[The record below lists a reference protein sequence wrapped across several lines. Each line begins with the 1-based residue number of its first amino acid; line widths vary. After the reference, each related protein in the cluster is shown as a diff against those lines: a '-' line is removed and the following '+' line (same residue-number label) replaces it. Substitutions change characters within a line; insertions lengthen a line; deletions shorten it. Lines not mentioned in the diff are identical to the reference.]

1 MIIILCNRLRRAN
14 SDLGGVGIIVCASD
28 EELGFERSTLEGRH
42 SIIDDSHLRHF
53 WRDVLASQEDLLRLL
68 RLLGQCD
75 RRQRLDAD
83 GVDLVS
89 VDTITSVD
97 SVQDCACVSNGDRR
111 ELGRRRDQ
119 VYRPWTAFEGWLSFK
134 SNRGHVVV
142 VGVEGRMLD
151 AAARI
156 W

>member
-1 MIIILCNRLRRAN
+1 MEIACMLFSTGKRCTTSTCCSLRTLCGTFVLIVGFANDPEKHWWIDLTRRTYVILCNRLRRAN
-14 SDLGGVGIIVCASD
+14 SDLGRVGIIVCASD

-83 GVDLVS
+83 GVDLELNRK
-89 VDTITSVD
+89 TS
-97 SVQDCACVSNGDRR
+97 
-111 ELGRRRDQ
+111 
-119 VYRPWTAFEGWLSFK
+119 WL
-134 SNRGHVVV
+134 
-142 VGVEGRMLD
+142 
-151 AAARI
+151 
-156 W
+156 